1 MFGLLLLIRCDEV
14 PAGLPCS
21 CREGAWWGGAG
32 PAPGAP
38 REVSAQVCNLV
49 HEHRLAAGVVLQAL
63 RWCRGPPGK
72 LLVSGGSGLDR
83 QNPSLSF
90 PLL

>member
-1 MFGLLLLIRCDEV
+1 MLALLLV
-14 PAGLPCS
+14 P
-21 CREGAWWGGAG
+21 
-32 PAPGAP
+32 PGRFLLRYA
-38 REVSAQVCNLV
+38 SWSMSIVC
-49 HEHRLAAGVVLQAL
+49 LAAGVVLQAL
-63 RWCRGPPGK
+63 QWCRGPPGK